1 MFGYDS
7 GFSQAPDMA
16 IQKQLQILT
25 ESEINDLY
33 SPPCFSLEERRFYFA
48 LNDLE
53 TTVVKSIRLRA
64 HRCFFVAL
72 LGYFKSRPVVLN
84 LSFGDVEEDLRFIT
98 KEQLPGPG
106 IRRFSL
112 SQKQKD
118 RLYQK
123 IFDLLNYQRWQNSH
137 HRDNLI
143 SHLQQIAKSWIEPRY
158 LFDATT
164 EYLSLNRIAIPKYT
178 AIQTLVSLAMRQEHG
193 RIADSLKTHISK
205 GLSKSLADLV
215 GGTGSLPLSRLR
227 LAARNF
233 SFSELEKELKV
244 NRLIQP
250 WMSEVNT
257 VVNALSLSAKNQQ
270 HFASMVDYY
279 GAKLKRF
286 DHATQQL
293 YLVCYLHE
301 RAEKNVERLADGF
314 IHHVRKVQEQAKV
327 YARDAAYRDW
337 EGAAA
342 NVGKAAGLLHI
353 FIDDSIDEKQPFGRV
368 KQQAQKLLKSRDIES
383 LCLYLKKQKRAID
396 DYRWEYYD
404 QQKSLLGSILRPIF
418 LCLDF
423 QGTQKTL
430 VLATQLTIAK
440 SELVT
445 EGMLHTMD
453 RRLIRPKQKDYLI
466 GEEDNVIASRFEWL
480 LYLQIPGKLN
490 GQLYLPNVIKHRS
503 LEDDL
508 VSDSRWKAK
517 RMLIQQ
523 SMLPRLMTKPNRVID
538 ALSAKLED
546 KLAEVSQRLDS
557 GDNQNVI
564 LRDRTG
570 KRKWRLPST
579 SVNSLLNNPFFERM
593 KPINI
598 ADLLRYVD
606 QETGFMDCFEHVL
619 PIQSKGHADVN
630 DVLAILI
637 GNGTNYGLYGIA
649 NISDRAYEQL
659 KSIQAN
665 YLRPETLNK
674 ANDAI
679 NNAVARLS
687 IFKHYNIQDDL
698 IHASA
703 DGQKF
708 ESRLETFKTRYSSKY
723 FGTKKGVS
731 SISLIA
737 NHAAIN
743 ARVIGANEHESH
755 YIFDL
760 LQSNTSDI
768 QPDVLSTDTH
778 GVNHVNFALLDL
790 FGYTF
795 APRYAGFGKVIEK
808 MFHVSEGEGQ
818 GVRLS
823 PKKPIKT
830 ALIIEHWD
838 TIQRIVISLQE
849 KSTTQATLVRKLS
862 GYSQNHPLLEAFTE
876 YNRIIKA
883 MYLLDYI
890 DDASLRN
897 YVQRALNRGE
907 AYHQLRRAIASVNGN
922 RFRGSSDYEITLWNE
937 CARLLTNAIIY
948 FNSTILTHL
957 LTHFESLN
965 DEASLEIA
973 KQVSPVAWH
982 NINLNGT
989 YNFDFEENLID
1000 IEEIMRPITE
1010 NNVVV

>member
-1 MFGYDS
+1 
-7 GFSQAPDMA
+7 MA
-16 IQKQLQILT
+16 YAERIQILT

-33 SPPCFSLEERRFYFA
+33 SPPCFSLEERRFYFT

-53 TTVVKSIRLRA
+53 TRVVKSIRLRA
-64 HRCFFVAL
+64 HRCFFIAL

-84 LSFGDVEEDLRFIT
+84 PSFGEIEEDLRFIA
-98 KEQLPGPG
+98 KEQLLLPG

-112 SQKQKD
+112 NQKQKD

-123 IFDLLNYQRWQNSH
+123 IFDLLNYQKWQSSYQK
-137 HRDNLI
+137 DKLI
-143 SHLQQIAKSWIEPRY
+143 SHLQQVAKSWIEPRY

-164 EYLSLNRIAIPKYT
+164 EYLSLSRLAIPKYT
-178 AIQTLVSLAMRQEHG
+178 IIQTLVSLAMKQERK
-193 RIADSLKTHISK
+193 RIAASLKTHLSK
-205 GLSKSLADLV
+205 GLARDLTDLI
-215 GGTGSLPLSRLR
+215 GGTASLPLSKLR
-227 LAARNF
+227 LSAKNF
-233 SFSELEKELKV
+233 SPSELEKELKV

-257 VVNALSLSAKNQQ
+257 AVKSLSLSVKNQQ

-286 DHATQQL
+286 DHSTQQL
-293 YLVCYLHE
+293 YLVCYLQE
-301 RAEKNVERLADGF
+301 RAEQNVERLADGF
-314 IHHVRKVQEQAKV
+314 VYHVRKVQEQATV

-342 NVGKAAGLLHI
+342 NVGKAAGLLHL
-353 FIDDSIDEKQPFGRV
+353 FIDDSIDEKQPFGLV
-368 KQQAQKLLKSRDIES
+368 KHQAQQLLKSRDIES
-383 LCLYLKKQKRAID
+383 LCLYLNKQKRAID
-396 DYRWEYYD
+396 DYRWKYYD
-404 QQKSLLGSILRPIF
+404 QQKSLLESVLRPIF

-423 QGTQKTL
+423 QGTRKTHA
-430 VLATQLTIAK
+430 LAIQLAITK
-440 SELVT
+440 SELMT
-445 EGMLHTMD
+445 DGILHTLD
-453 RRLIRPKQKDYLI
+453 RRLIQAKQKDYLI
-466 GEEDNVIASRFEWL
+466 DEKNNVLPSRFEWL

-490 GQLYLPNVIKHRS
+490 GQLYLPNVIKLRS

-508 VSDSRWKAK
+508 VSDSRWKTK
-517 RMLIQQ
+517 RKLIQK
-523 SMLPRLMTKPNRVID
+523 SMLPRLMARPNRVID
-538 ALSAKLED
+538 SLSADLQN
-546 KLAEVSQRLDS
+546 KLAEVSQRIDS
-557 GDNQNVI
+557 GDNKNVI
-564 LRDRTG
+564 LRNSTG
-570 KRKWRLPST
+570 KRKWWLPST
-579 SVNSLLNNPFFERM
+579 SVKSSLNNPFFEQM

-598 ADLLRYVD
+598 ADVLRYVN
-606 QETGFMDCFEHVL
+606 QKTGFMDCFEHVL
-619 PIQSKGHADVN
+619 PIQSKGHANIN
-630 DVLAILI
+630 DLLAILI
-637 GNGTNYGLYGIA
+637 GNGTNYGLYGMA

-659 KSIQAN
+659 KTIQAN

-674 ANDAI
+674 ANNSI
-679 NNAVARLS
+679 NNAVARLA

-698 IHASA
+698 IRASA

-731 SISLIA
+731 AITLIA
-737 NHAAIN
+737 NHAALN
-743 ARVIGANEHESH
+743 AKVIGANEHESH

-760 LQSNTSDI
+760 LQSNTSEI

-795 APRYAGFGKVIEK
+795 APRYARFGKVIEK
-808 MFHVSEGEGQ
+808 IFKVSESKDQ

-823 PKKPIKT
+823 LKKPIKT
-830 ALIIEHWD
+830 DLIIEHWE

-849 KSTTQATLVRKLS
+849 KSTTQAILVRKLS
-862 GYSQNHPLLEAFTE
+862 GYSQNHPLLQAFTE
-876 YNRIIKA
+876 YNRMIKA

-890 DDASLRN
+890 DDASLRS

-922 RFRGSSDYEITLWNE
+922 RFRGSSDYEIRMWNE

-957 LTHFESLN
+957 LTHFEQLG
-965 DEASLEIA
+965 DEERLKIT

-989 YNFDFEENLID
+989 YRFDLEKNAID
-1000 IEEIMRPITE
+1000 IAVILRPITE
-1010 NNVVV
+1010 SSVDI